1 MQTDT
6 ASVLHDAIEYIK
18 FLQEQITVSWESHI
32 LQNITSCLYKLI
44 IILYSIK

>member
-32 LQNITSCLYKLI
+32 YKILLI
-44 IILYSIK
+44 VGFN